1 MEIRGFGRSGL
12 GSISGVA
19 FSFFPLRDGVGSFV
33 RDGGGNGD
41 FVAVKMMVAS
51 RPSLLRYSK
60 EPMADFPES
69 LFLVGSVCVLRVSRV
84 NFLPAAWFL
93 ILWRGRT
100 TEMRYSASVF
110 GSFIG
115 RAPCNFVSDA
125 VPFSVSLSLPFRC
138 YRREKI
144 GGNLAALF
152 LFTSSLSLFGDPS
165 GKKITKRA
173 MCTPTFFSWLRL
185 LACGPA
191 GRPRK
196 DIPLNER

>member
-125 VPFSVSLSLPFRC
+125 VPFSVSLSLFPFGVIEERKLVEISQRSFFLLLPC
-138 YRREKI
+138 PFSAILRVKRSPNGPCAHLHFSLGCDYSHAGPPDARGKI
-144 GGNLAALF
+144 Y
-152 LFTSSLSLFGDPS
+152 P
-165 GKKITKRA
+165 
-173 MCTPTFFSWLRL
+173 
-185 LACGPA
+185 
-191 GRPRK
+191 
-196 DIPLNER
+196 